1 MKHRYRQLA
10 CAGAATV
17 GAAVAALVLAGPA
30 ASADQCDASIRAQSV
45 VTTAIGSGCDSSGGT
60 AILAQRPGGLAVA
73 ATPNEASP
81 PAGPET
87 ASPAAQIPEETPSN
101 APEVPATTPPV
112 ESSSPGPEVP
122 ETTPPGESSSPAP
135 QVPGAGPQSPGNGSP
150 APQLPAGVN
159 PQPQLPVTGGH
170 GGEAAALGGTA
181 LAAGAF
187 LVLAAGR
194 RRRPARHR

>member
-17 GAAVAALVLAGPA
+17 GAAVAALVLAGPS
-30 ASADQCDASIRAQSV
+30 ASAEQCDVSAQAQSV
-45 VTTAIGSGCDSSGGT
+45 VTTAIGAGCDLPAAT
-60 AILAQRPGGLAVA
+60 AALAQRPGGRVVA

-87 ASPAAQIPEETPSN
+87 ASPAAQIPEETPSS
-101 APEVPATTPPV
+101 APEIPATTPPG
-112 ESSSPGPEVP
+112 ESSSPAPEVP

-135 QVPGAGPQSPGNGSP
+135 QLPAAGPQSPGNGSP
-150 APQLPAGVN
+150 APQLPAALN
-159 PQPQLPVTGGH
+159 PQPELPVTGGH
-170 GGEAAALGGTA
+170 GREAAALGGTA

-187 LVLAAGR
+187 MVLAANR
-194 RRRPARHR
+194 RRRPTGRR